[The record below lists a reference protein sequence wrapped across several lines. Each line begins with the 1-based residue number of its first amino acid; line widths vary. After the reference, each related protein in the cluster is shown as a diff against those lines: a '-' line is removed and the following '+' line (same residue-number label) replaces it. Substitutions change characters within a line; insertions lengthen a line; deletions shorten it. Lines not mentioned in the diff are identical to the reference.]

1 MIEIIPNWH
10 PIFVHFSVGLL
21 LTAAA
26 FHVAAV
32 ITGRETLK
40 QTFTIVANWNLW
52 VGTVVTVATVTAG
65 WIAFNSVEHDT
76 PSHLAMLEHR
86 NWALVTFAAFLA
98 VGLWSLFRAKKHA
111 PIQWPL
117 TIAVGVA
124 GLLLISTAWHGGE
137 LVYRHGLGVMSLPNP
152 DEHAH
157 AAGAGHDH
165 GGEDHEHESTH
176 EHEHE
181 HDQEMKD
188 TLEKD
193 TMEMDTQTPSPESET
208 AEQSETEHTHEPGHE
223 HHDH

>member
-32 ITGRETLK
+32 VTGREALK
-40 QTFTIVANWNLW
+40 QTFTTVANWNLW
-52 VGTVVTVATVTAG
+52 VGTVLTVATVTAG

-98 VGLWSLFRAKKHA
+98 VAIWSLSRAKKHL

-157 AAGAGHDH
+157 AAGVAHDH
-165 GGEDHEHESTH
+165 GGESHEHEPAHEH

-181 HDQEMKD
+181 HDQEMSD
-188 TLEKD
+188 SMQTD
-193 TMEMDTQTPSPESET
+193 SHTPSPESGT
-208 AEQSETEHTHEPGHE
+208 TEQSESNHTHEPGQE